1 MKIRDAHTHLFSRAY
16 FAGLVKQKTGSAPSE
31 AELRDVF
38 AKLKLDMPAADP
50 TEHAARWVAE
60 MDAKGIDRMVLFTSL
75 PGEQSE
81 VAAAVKAFPT
91 RFSGYTM
98 VNPHAID
105 ALPTANRDLTEWG
118 LHGIELFPA
127 MFRFSPS
134 DEKLVYPFYEM
145 AAKLNAPVFCHVGIL
160 RVKLRE
166 LLGLPSKFDLSL
178 SNPLLLHR
186 AAADFPQVRFI
197 LPHFG
202 CGFLREAAFV
212 GHQCPNVFIDTSSS
226 NSWLKLLPEA
236 PSLARALEVC
246 LEAFGPDRILY
257 GTDSST
263 FPRGYRLDIQQELR
277 SAFDALKLDDSI
289 RAKILG
295 ENLERILSK
304 S

>member
-1 MKIRDAHTHLFSRAY
+1 MKILDAHTHLFSRAY
-16 FAGLVKQKTGSAPSE
+16 FAGLVKQKTGSVPTE
-31 AELRDVF
+31 ADLRDVF
-38 AKLKLDMPAADP
+38 TKLKLDIPAADP

-60 MDAKGIDRMVLFTSL
+60 MDAKGIARMVLFTSL

-81 VAAAVKAFPT
+81 VAAAVKAFPE
-91 RFSGYTM
+91 RFTGYTM
-98 VNPHAID
+98 VNPIAPD
-105 ALPTANRDLTEWG
+105 ALETAKRDLTEWG
-118 LHGIELFPA
+118 LRGIELFPA

-134 DEKLVYPFYEM
+134 DEKLAYPFYEL
-145 AAKLNAPVFCHVGIL
+145 AAKLNVPVFCHVGIL

-178 SNPLLLHR
+178 SNPLLVHR
-186 AAADFPQVRFI
+186 VAADFPQVRFI

-212 GHQCPNVFIDTSSS
+212 GHQCPNVYIDTSSS
-226 NSWLKLLPEA
+226 NSWLRLLPEA

-277 SAFDALKLDDSI
+277 GAFDALKLDENVRS
-289 RAKILG
+289 KILG
-295 ENLERILSK
+295 GNLARVLDLT
-304 S
+304 